1 MSSLRTQQHLT
12 IFLFITDYGK
22 STILSLCTMD
32 HNKINYDLVVAVL
45 EWIVEE
51 EHEVTLCVCL

>member
-1 MSSLRTQQHLT
+1 
-12 IFLFITDYGK
+12 
-22 STILSLCTMD
+22 MD

-51 EHEVTLCVCL
+51 EHEVTLCVCH